1 MKSMKMIAHQES
13 KIMDSK
19 RIVTFG
25 LIVAAMLQAVAATPT
40 VSDVVAR
47 QRYPWNGM
55 VDIDYTITGDASGCV
70 AEITVEDR
78 QGGKTY
84 TPTKF
89 LSVLPTTEGRHRVTW
104 STEAEGVTIIS
115 TNVAVTVALI
125 SPRSS
130 ESEDDLCYVVDL
142 SGGPT
147 AESYPV
153 TTMRASPT
161 TVWSDEYK
169 TTKLVLRRIEAG
181 DVPTHEGCRITQPFY
196 IGIFEV
202 TLKQWMLVMDSDPNS
217 YYNTHGDNAAVG
229 CVSYNAIRGNSHG
242 AGWPTSSLV
251 DSTSFLGKLR
261 SKTGLNFDL
270 PTEAQWEYAC
280 RAGTTSKYNNG
291 GDNESD
297 LRTLGR
303 YSGNNND
310 GRGGYSDVTTVGSY
324 TPNAWGLYDMH
335 GNLQEW
341 CLDWCGF
348 ESEVLQGDNPK
359 GVASGST
366 RVLRGGSY
374 DYGATDCTSSSRYH
388 AYPYRA
394 DAFGFRLACSAGL

>member
-1 MKSMKMIAHQES
+1 MNIKHI
-13 KIMDSK
+13 IIG
-19 RIVTFG
+19 IVSG
-25 LIVAAMLQAVAATPT
+25 MAIQVVAATPT

-115 TNVAVTVALI
+115 TNVAVTVVLVT
-125 SPRSS
+125 PGSS
-130 ESEDDLCYVVDL
+130 EGEDDLCYVVDL

-147 AESYPV
+147 AVSYPV

-169 TTKLVLRRIEAG
+169 TTKLVLRRIKAG
-181 DVPTHEGCRITQPFY
+181 ADPLGRYTITRAFY
-196 IGIFEV
+196 IGVFEV
-202 TLKQWMLVMDSDPNS
+202 TDAQWNLVMSSSASPVVADKRPKENVT
-217 YYNTHGDNAAVG
+217 YNM
-229 CVSYNAIRGNSHG
+229 IRGDSLG
-242 AGWPTSSLV
+242 AGWPLSSAV
-251 DSTSFLGKLR
+251 DVTSFLGR
-261 SKTGLNFDL
+261 IRNKTGLTFDL

-291 GDNESD
+291 GDSEAD
-297 LRTLGR
+297 LQTLGR
-303 YSGNNND
+303 YSGNVQD
-310 GRGGYSDVTTVGSY
+310 GRGGCSGLTMVGSY
-324 TPNAWGLYDMH
+324 KSNAWGVYDMH
-335 GNLQEW
+335 GNVWEW
-341 CLDWCGF
+341 CLDW
-348 ESEVLQGDNPK
+348 S
-359 GVASGST
+359 GVSLFGEDPNGASSGT
-366 RVLRGGSY
+366 RRVIRGGGY
-374 DYGATDCTSSSRYH
+374 DHYYVDEAGDCSSSFSWD
-388 AYPYRA
+388 AYPYQDRTA
-394 DAFGFRLACSAGL
+394 GFRLVCSTGL

>member
-40 VSDVVAR
+40 VSDVTAR

-125 SPRSS
+125 TPGSS

-153 TTMRASPT
+153 STMRASPT

-169 TTKLVLRRIEAG
+169 TTKLVLRRVEAG
-181 DVPTHEGCRITQPFY
+181 DVPTHDGCRITKPFY
-196 IGIFEV
+196 IGVFEV
-202 TLKQWMLVMDSDPNS
+202 TAAQWDLVMSSSANPTATDKRAKD
-217 YYNTHGDNAAVG
+217 
-229 CVSYNAIRGNSHG
+229 CVSYNMIRGDSLG
-242 AGWPTSSLV
+242 AGWPSSSAV
-251 DSTSFLGKLR
+251 DATSFLGKLR
-261 SKTGLNFDL
+261 SMTGLSFDL

-280 RAGTTSKYNNG
+280 RAGTTSQYNNG
-291 GDNESD
+291 GNSEAD

-303 YSGNNND
+303 YSGNQSD
-310 GRGGYSDVTTVGSY
+310 GRGGYSYVTTVGSY
-324 TPNAWGLYDMH
+324 APNAWGLYDMH
-335 GNLQEW
+335 GNVYEW
-341 CLDWCGF
+341 CLNWYAYSGSLSGPD
-348 ESEVLQGDNPK
+348 PK
-359 GVASGST
+359 GAASGSY
-366 RVLRGGSY
+366 RVMRGGSY
-374 DYGATDCTSSSRYH
+374 DYDAGYCASSSRNYNDPSY
-388 AYPYRA
+388 ASNRN
-394 DAFGFRLACSAGL
+394 GFRLACSAGL

>member
-1 MKSMKMIAHQES
+1 MNINQ
-13 KIMDSK
+13 IMAVVYAGMA
-19 RIVTFG
+19 IH
-25 LIVAAMLQAVAATPT
+25 VAAATPT

-125 SPRSS
+125 SPGSS

-153 TTMRASPT
+153 STMRASPT

-169 TTKLVLRRIEAG
+169 TTKLVLRRVEAG
-181 DVPTHEGCRITQPFY
+181 DVPTHDGCRITQPFY
-196 IGIFEV
+196 IGVFEV
-202 TLKQWMLVMDSDPNS
+202 TAAQWDLVMSSSANPEATDKRAKN
-217 YYNTHGDNAAVG
+217 Y
-229 CVSYNAIRGNSHG
+229 VSYNMIRGDSLG
-242 AGWPTSSLV
+242 AGWPSSSAV
-251 DSTSFLGKLR
+251 DATSFLGKLR
-261 SKTGLNFDL
+261 NKTGLALDL

-280 RAGTTSKYNNG
+280 RAGTTSQYNNG
-291 GDNESD
+291 GSSEAD
-297 LRTLGR
+297 LRTIGR
-303 YSGNNND
+303 YSGNQND
-310 GRGGYSDVTTVGSY
+310 GRGGYSGVTTVGSY
-324 TPNAWGLYDMH
+324 APNAWGLYDMH
-335 GNLQEW
+335 GNVWEW
-341 CLDWCGF
+341 CLDWYASSGAL
-348 ESEVLQGDNPK
+348 SGPDPK
-359 GVASGST
+359 GAASGSGC
-366 RVLRGGSY
+366 VVRGGGY
-374 DYGATDCTSSSRYH
+374 DSGAVYCSSSSRRY
-388 AYPYRA
+388 YDPSYGYSR
-394 DAFGFRLACSAGL
+394 DGFRLACSAGL

>member
-1 MKSMKMIAHQES
+1 MNMKPILMVLVAE
-13 KIMDSK
+13 
-19 RIVTFG
+19 IVVRSFS
-25 LIVAAMLQAVAATPT
+25 APT

-70 AEITVEDR
+70 AEITVEDL

-125 SPRSS
+125 SPGSS

-153 TTMRASPT
+153 STMRASPT

-169 TTKLVLRRIEAG
+169 TTKLVLRRVEAG
-181 DVPTHEGCRITQPFY
+181 DVPTHDGCRITQPLY
-196 IGIFEV
+196 IGVFEV
-202 TLKQWMLVMDSDPNS
+202 TAAQWDLVMSSSANPEATDKRAKN
-217 YYNTHGDNAAVG
+217 Y
-229 CVSYNAIRGNSHG
+229 VSYNMIRGDSLG
-242 AGWPTSSLV
+242 AGWPSSSAV
-251 DSTSFLGKLR
+251 DATSFLGKLR
-261 SKTGLNFDL
+261 NKTGLALDL

-280 RAGTTSKYNNG
+280 RAGTTSQYNNG
-291 GDNESD
+291 GNSEAD
-297 LRTLGR
+297 LRTIGR
-303 YSGNNND
+303 YSGNQND
-310 GRGGYSDVTTVGSY
+310 GRGGYSGVTTVGSY
-324 TPNAWGLYDMH
+324 APNAWGLYDMH
-335 GNLQEW
+335 GNVVEW
-341 CLDWCGF
+341 CLDWHASSGAL
-348 ESEVLQGDNPK
+348 SGPDPK
-359 GVASGST
+359 GAVSGSF
-366 RVLRGGSY
+366 RVFRGGGY
-374 DYGATDCTSSSRYH
+374 NYGAGNCTSSYRYYYAPSFDTRH
-388 AYPYRA
+388 L
-394 DAFGFRLACSAGL
+394 GFRLACSAGL

>member
-1 MKSMKMIAHQES
+1 MNMKPILMVLVAE
-13 KIMDSK
+13 
-19 RIVTFG
+19 IVVRSFS
-25 LIVAAMLQAVAATPT
+25 APT

-70 AEITVEDR
+70 AEITVEDL

-125 SPRSS
+125 SPGSS

-161 TVWSDEYK
+161 TVWADEYK
-169 TTKLVLRRIEAG
+169 TTKLVLRRVEAG
-181 DVPTHEGCRITQPFY
+181 DVPTHDGCRITQPFY
-196 IGIFEV
+196 IGVFEV
-202 TLKQWMLVMDSDPNS
+202 TAAQWDLVMSSSANPTVTDKRAKSS
-217 YYNTHGDNAAVG
+217 I
-229 CVSYNAIRGNSHG
+229 SYNMIRGDSLG
-242 AGWPTSSLV
+242 AGWPSSSAV
-251 DSTSFLGKLR
+251 DATSFLGKLR
-261 SKTGLNFDL
+261 NKTGLAFDL

-280 RAGTTSKYNNG
+280 RAGTTSQYNNG
-291 GDNESD
+291 GNSEAD
-297 LRTLGR
+297 LRTIGR
-303 YSGNNND
+303 YSGNQND

-324 TPNAWGLYDMH
+324 APNAWGLYDMH
-335 GNLQEW
+335 GNVYEW
-341 CLDWCGF
+341 CLDWSASSGAL
-348 ESEVLQGDNPK
+348 SGPDPK
-359 GVASGST
+359 GAASGSY
-366 RVLRGGSY
+366 RVIRGGSY
-374 DYGATDCTSSSRYH
+374 NYGAGHCTSSCRY
-388 AYPYRA
+388 YYDPSN
-394 DAFGFRLACSAGL
+394 DSNDNGFRLACSAGL